1 MVPAGKV
8 LFRIFNF
15 PVTEDALKSGLSKGL
30 TIITLIYISR
40 FTVSKYLK
48 LPGKLGKILEYALNY
63 LNELM
68 KYRNKIRMKKPFK
81 SVDALLLEIYQKEPV
96 LKVNKSNKT
105 SIFGGIVVILLLI
118 INLGLLYF

>member
-8 LFRIFNF
+8 LFCIFNF
-15 PVTEDALKSGLSKGL
+15 PVTEDALKLGLSKGL

-68 KYRNKIRMKKPFK
+68 KYRNKIKMKKAFK